1 MQHVEIIG
9 YKKAPVLIKKKKEK
23 FHNESGS
30 NSRIFQGENAVDKLT
45 TANNYV
51 IKASS
56 VNSVIEF

>member
-9 YKKAPVLIKKKKEK
+9 YKKAPVLIKKKK